1 MAATLRFASW
11 RKNPLFDLISAPD
24 KELIGL
30 QLALFIFVNSHLFIV
45 RYKKN
50 VIQNDA
56 ESLE

>member
-11 RKNPLFDLISAPD
+11 RKNPLRISAPD

-30 QLALFIFVNSHLFIV
+30 QSALFIFVNSHLFIV
-45 RYKKN
+45 RYKQD